1 MSQRIAVGTMS
12 FMAENLRVIPITEDR
27 DIEVRKLVDDVAQIK
42 TQKSVRKLRFGIIYE
57 FTLVASGLCNLLGDA
72 AENL

>member
-12 FMAENLRVIPITEDR
+12 FMAENLRVIPVTEDR
-27 DIEVRKLVDDVAQIK
+27 DIEVRKLVDDVAQSK

-57 FTLVASGLCNLLGDA
+57 LTLVASGLCNLLGDA